1 MSAKRDYYEIL
12 GLRKGANAEEL
23 KKSYRK
29 LAMQYH
35 PDRNPGDKEAEQKF
49 KEISEAYDILK
60 DDQKRA
66 AYDRY
71 GHAAF
76 EFGGASSAGGGR
88 GGAAGGFDFSG
99 GFSDIFED
107 LFGEFMGGGGAGGGP
122 RSGARQQQANRGND
136 LRYNLEVSLEEA
148 FKGDQK
154 NIRINAACACDAC
167 KGSGSADGAAPEV
180 CTYCQGSGKVRMQQ
194 GFFTI
199 ERTCTQCS
207 GSGTMIKNPCKSC
220 KGTGRLRKERA
231 LNVNIPAGVDEGT
244 RIRLSGEGEA
254 GLRGGPPGDL
264 YIFVSVKPHLFF
276 QREAHDIHC
285 KVPVKMTVAALGG
298 IIEVP
303 TIDGTRA
310 KLTIPSGTQTGNQFR
325 LRGKGMTNV
334 RSKGTRGDMYVQ
346 AVVET
351 PISLTRHQRE
361 LLQKF
366 DEEAKSG
373 SSPQS
378 ECFFTKVKEMW
389 DDLKE

>member
-12 GLRKGANAEEL
+12 GQRKGANAEEL

-76 EFGGASSAGGGR
+76 DFGGSAAGGGR

-107 LFGEFMGGGGAGGGP
+107 LFGEFMGGNAGGAGG
-122 RSGARQQQANRGND
+122 RGARQQQVNRGND

-148 FKGDQK
+148 FKGEQK
-154 NIRINAACACDAC
+154 TIRVNAASTCDSC
-167 KGSGSADGAAPEV
+167 KGGGSADGAAPEA
-180 CTYCQGSGKVRMQQ
+180 CSYCQGSGKVRMQQ

-207 GSGTMIKNPCKSC
+207 GVGTVIKNPCKSC
-220 KGTGRLRKERA
+220 KGTGRLRKERT
-231 LNVNIPAGVDEGT
+231 LNVNIPSGVDEGT
-244 RIRLSGEGEA
+244 RIRLTGEGES
-254 GLRGGPPGDL
+254 GVRGGPPGDL
-264 YIFVSVKPHLFF
+264 YIFVSVKQHMFF
-276 QREAHDIHC
+276 QREGQDIHC
-285 KVPVKMTVAALGG
+285 KVPVKMTTAALGG
-298 IIEVP
+298 SIEVP

-310 KLTIPSGTQTGNQFR
+310 KLVIPSGAQTGNQFR

-351 PISLTRHQRE
+351 PVSLTKHQRE
-361 LLQKF
+361 LLQRF
-366 DEEAKSG
+366 DEEAKAG
-373 SSPQS
+373 SSPES
-378 ECFFTKVKEMW
+378 ESFFKKAKEMW
-389 DDLKE
+389 GDLKD